1 MVDLR
6 LGRILTRE
14 CKAIQLLTDMLC
26 HSIFRYVYVQCFF
39 FWHLNKLASGLY
51 LGGVPS
57 YSLSC
62 DICYFES
69 FYGFS
74 QRLQANAGIVPQ
86 TRPQVP
92 PSYPFK

>member
-51 LGGVPS
+51 LGGCPVTAS
-57 YSLSC
+57 AVTYATLRVFMVFLSA
-62 DICYFES
+62 S
-69 FYGFS
+69 RQMLG
-74 QRLQANAGIVPQ
+74 
-86 TRPQVP
+86 
-92 PSYPFK
+92 